1 MKVGSFRMSSY
12 LWQIKGLPRTLA
24 ALAHIYSLLFTD
36 CFPDTFCGSLQE
48 LWTKDSHKFRRSCL
62 KVLGIVYTIQGTFSI
77 WYSFRMLHCT
87 PLLCSAKFSI
97 KCYWFFQSDVIRK
110 WLLPF
115 GIVFCFC
122 VLFGLTCSR
131 FWAKVRSRKASAI
144 KTNRNSFSLAAAHRR
159 AICIN

>member
-1 MKVGSFRMSSY
+1 MHILNLFAIVYIKFRDLY
-12 LWQIKGLPRTLA
+12 RPKNWYNRKWKLA
-24 ALAHIYSLLFTD
+24 PSAWVHTFDKLRVCPAHSPHSHTFIHFYSQTVFLTHFV
-36 CFPDTFCGSLQE
+36 GSLQE
-48 LWTKDSHKFRRSCL
+48 LWTKDPHKFRRSCL
-62 KVLGIVYTIQGTFSI
+62 KVLGIVYTIHGTFSI

-131 FWAKVRSRKASAI
+131 FW
-144 KTNRNSFSLAAAHRR
+144 FL
-159 AICIN
+159 